1 MKSPDPATNLSQ
13 RIKKRILFIDDEGVF
28 TRLLPLIFNRP
39 EYDVCA
45 VNDTIKTLET
55 VRQFKPDMI
64 FLCIDIPLMDGP
76 KVTALVKEI
85 PVVQKIKEDRVLRKI
100 PIALLTEYI
109 VPTELPIRTG
119 PSEFAIL
126 YKSEG
131 VERIVQCIREHLG
144 P

>member
-64 FLCIDIPLMDGP
+64 FLCMDIPLMDGP
-76 KVTALVKEI
+76 KVTAWVKKSS
-85 PVVQKIKEDRVLRKI
+85 VVQKIKEDRVLRKI
-100 PIALLTEYI
+100 PIALLTEFI
-109 VPTELPIRTG
+109 APIELPTRTG
-119 PSEFAIL
+119 PSEFAIM
-126 YKSEG
+126 YKPVS